1 MKSIDTK
8 RHILVTGSAGFIGS
22 NLISSLLKTGNFII
36 YGLDNFDDFY
46 SKSQKLFNMS
56 SFIANDSFKF
66 IESDISDI
74 ELIDDI
80 NDISAIIHLAGKAG
94 VRPSIL
100 NPLVYNDVNVRG
112 TQILLEYA
120 RKKNIKHF
128 VFASSSSV
136 YGVNQNFPWNEE
148 DILFPISPY
157 ASTKLSGELMGH
169 VFSHLYGIRFIA
181 LRFFTVYGPGQRP
194 DLAINKFFNSILNDE
209 PITVFGDGSTS
220 RDYTYIDDIVS
231 GISAAIDY
239 DQSNFEIFN
248 LGNNNLVT
256 LNTLIKEIENIC
268 KKSAIVDRY
277 PEQLGD
283 VRKTYADIS
292 KAKKLLGYNP
302 LISLKEG
309 LNNFFDWKISI
320 DKFLT
325 NK

>member
-1 MKSIDTK
+1 MTSNDTK
-8 RHILVTGSAGFIGS
+8 KRIIVTGSAGFIGS
-22 NLISSLLKTGNFII
+22 NLVGYLLKTGNFFI

-46 SKSQKLFNMS
+46 SKSQKLYNVS
-56 SFIANDSFKF
+56 SFIENDCFKF

-74 ELIDDI
+74 ELLDDF
-80 NDISAIIHLAGKAG
+80 NDISAIVHLAGKAG

-112 TQILLEYA
+112 TQILLEFA

-136 YGVNQNFPWNEE
+136 YGVNQNFPWNEK
-148 DILFPISPY
+148 DILLPISPY

-239 DQSNFEIFN
+239 NQSNFEIFN

-256 LNTLIKEIENIC
+256 LNTLIEEIENIC
-268 KKSAIVDRY
+268 KKSAIVERY

-302 LISLKEG
+302 SISLKEG
-309 LNNFFDWKISI
+309 LSNFLNWKISF
-320 DKFLT
+320 DKFL
-325 NK
+325 NS